1 MFILRDRPLT
11 PEELREE
18 YISVLGL
25 EWVLELEAKLGHP
38 VR

>member
-1 MFILRDRPLT
+1 MFELIDRPLT
-11 PEELREE
+11 PEELRED
-18 YISVLGL
+18 YISAMGL